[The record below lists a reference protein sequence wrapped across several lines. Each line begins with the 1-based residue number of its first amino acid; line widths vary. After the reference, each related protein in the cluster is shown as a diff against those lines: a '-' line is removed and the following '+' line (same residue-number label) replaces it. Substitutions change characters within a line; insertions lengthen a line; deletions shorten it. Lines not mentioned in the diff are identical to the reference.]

1 MRKSISV
8 AFFSLVSTLMV
19 LGIVLMGASEWVL
32 FKNYF
37 AKDRYETLDQVVGV
51 TQRTAQ
57 YLVQQAE
64 LPEGDELD
72 ALSTKLEIIGE
83 SAEAYLFFTDNDG
96 RVMIASSP
104 DKLESL
110 TVPEEM
116 MEKIDAS
123 DADYYHVFGT
133 LGGMLD
139 GKSYITVSEM
149 RNENGQPSGYL
160 FLCSSGEQLTQF
172 KQQFWS
178 NFLLSACVMLLCASI
193 LTKILMRQ
201 LTDPLQKVTD
211 AAQRFGGGDLSVRV
225 EGVEGE
231 GEAADLARTFNRMAD
246 NIQMN
251 DNSRGQFMGNIAH
264 ELRTPMTTIKGFVDG
279 ILDGTIPPDMQN
291 HYLQLVSEETG
302 RLARLIQNML
312 DLSKLESGE
321 YQVNARMFNIW
332 ETITGVA
339 LSAEQRINDGM
350 IDIDGLTM
358 DEKVLVYADPDLI
371 HQVVYNLLD
380 NAIKFTPAGGTIR
393 FGVEK
398 LGPEAEISIWN
409 SGQGISPEALP
420 YVFQRFYK
428 EDRSRGLHA
437 RGAGLGLN
445 ICKVLVNL
453 SGGQIR
459 VESQQGEWCRFVFT
473 LPTVAPNPGGITCDY
488 KCTTIADKNVYRL
501 DLETG
506 KICNIPVE
514 ENAVVIRL
522 GSFESQWIQIS
533 NNGTDNKISHNSIRP
548 EITIPLDAEWKMK
561 PLGKNFCRFGYVDM
575 SLNRIEW
582 ENVEVKTFIEQCDST
597 KLLEKQQLRFS
608 GAFGTPKKITPAYPL
623 ACWYR
628 VEFQMNEV
636 PEDICIFMDRE
647 TMAGSY
653 QLFINGKKADQKDWY
668 DVFVNDKNNQALNIY
683 SMVKEGKN
691 SIEIQM
697 NIEKDEDG
705 LRDPLYL
712 WGSFG
717 VTETAGIPLLTKQPE
732 TGCPDR
738 HWCKGF
744 PYYSGTMEY
753 ETCMKLE
760 IPVTEQQVNCFD
772 IKLGFQV
779 PTYDCIETR
788 INGVSLGVKAYT
800 PYVWQCPR
808 DVLQKDEN
816 IITIAVTNTLAN
828 MLDGTYFDYDSQKL
842 VNIEP

>member
-149 RNENGQPSGYL
+149 RNEHGQPSGYL

-178 NFLLSACVMLLCASI
+178 NFLLSSCVMLLCASV
-193 LTKILMRQ
+193 LTKVLMHK

-231 GEAADLARTFNRMAD
+231 GEVADLARTFNTMAE

-264 ELRTPMTTIKGFVDG
+264 ELRTPMTTIKGFIDG
-279 ILDGTIPPDMQN
+279 ILDGTIPPEMQN

-332 ETITGVA
+332 ETLTGVA

-371 HQVVYNLLD
+371 HQVAYNLLD

-393 FGVEK
+393 FSVEK
-398 LGPEAEISIWN
+398 LGPEVEISIWN

-459 VESQQGEWCRFVFT
+459 VESQQGEWCKFVFT
-473 LPTVAPNPGGITCDY
+473 LPTQPPNPGEM
-488 KCTTIADKNVYRL
+488 KRL
-501 DLETG
+501 PDESG
-506 KICNIPVE
+506 RPGAVE
-514 ENAVVIRL
+514 DPA
-522 GSFESQWIQIS
+522 S
-533 NNGTDNKISHNSIRP
+533 
-548 EITIPLDAEWKMK
+548 MK
-561 PLGKNFCRFGYVDM
+561 P
-575 SLNRIEW
+575 
-582 ENVEVKTFIEQCDST
+582 
-597 KLLEKQQLRFS
+597 
-608 GAFGTPKKITPAYPL
+608 
-623 ACWYR
+623 
-628 VEFQMNEV
+628 
-636 PEDICIFMDRE
+636 
-647 TMAGSY
+647 
-653 QLFINGKKADQKDWY
+653 
-668 DVFVNDKNNQALNIY
+668 VN
-683 SMVKEGKN
+683 
-691 SIEIQM
+691 
-697 NIEKDEDG
+697 
-705 LRDPLYL
+705 
-712 WGSFG
+712 
-717 VTETAGIPLLTKQPE
+717 
-732 TGCPDR
+732 
-738 HWCKGF
+738 
-744 PYYSGTMEY
+744 
-753 ETCMKLE
+753 
-760 IPVTEQQVNCFD
+760 
-772 IKLGFQV
+772 
-779 PTYDCIETR
+779 
-788 INGVSLGVKAYT
+788 
-800 PYVWQCPR
+800 
-808 DVLQKDEN
+808 
-816 IITIAVTNTLAN
+816 
-828 MLDGTYFDYDSQKL
+828 
-842 VNIEP
+842 

>member
-178 NFLLSACVMLLCASI
+178 NFLLSACVMLLCASV
-193 LTKILMRQ
+193 LTKLLMRR

-231 GEAADLARTFNRMAD
+231 GEVADLARTFNRMAE
-246 NIQMN
+246 NIQSN

-279 ILDGTIPPDMQN
+279 ILDGTIPPDLQN

-332 ETITGVA
+332 DTLTGVA

-350 IDIDGLTM
+350 IEIEGLTM

-393 FGVEK
+393 FSVER
-398 LGPEAEISIWN
+398 LGPEVEIAIWN

-473 LPTVAPNPGGITCDY
+473 LPSQAPNPGGM
-488 KCTTIADKNVYRL
+488 KRL
-501 DLETG
+501 PDESG
-506 KICNIPVE
+506 GSPAVEDPASMKPVE
-514 ENAVVIRL
+514 
-522 GSFESQWIQIS
+522 
-533 NNGTDNKISHNSIRP
+533 
-548 EITIPLDAEWKMK
+548 
-561 PLGKNFCRFGYVDM
+561 
-575 SLNRIEW
+575 
-582 ENVEVKTFIEQCDST
+582 
-597 KLLEKQQLRFS
+597 
-608 GAFGTPKKITPAYPL
+608 
-623 ACWYR
+623 
-628 VEFQMNEV
+628 
-636 PEDICIFMDRE
+636 
-647 TMAGSY
+647 
-653 QLFINGKKADQKDWY
+653 
-668 DVFVNDKNNQALNIY
+668 
-683 SMVKEGKN
+683 
-691 SIEIQM
+691 
-697 NIEKDEDG
+697 
-705 LRDPLYL
+705 
-712 WGSFG
+712 
-717 VTETAGIPLLTKQPE
+717 
-732 TGCPDR
+732 
-738 HWCKGF
+738 
-744 PYYSGTMEY
+744 
-753 ETCMKLE
+753 
-760 IPVTEQQVNCFD
+760 
-772 IKLGFQV
+772 
-779 PTYDCIETR
+779 
-788 INGVSLGVKAYT
+788 
-800 PYVWQCPR
+800 
-808 DVLQKDEN
+808 
-816 IITIAVTNTLAN
+816 
-828 MLDGTYFDYDSQKL
+828 
-842 VNIEP
+842 

>member
-116 MEKIDAS
+116 MEKINAS

-211 AAQRFGGGDLSVRV
+211 AAQRFGGGNLSVRV

-231 GEAADLARTFNRMAD
+231 GEVADLARTFNRMAD

-332 ETITGVA
+332 ETLTGVA

-350 IDIDGLTM
+350 IDLEGLTM

-371 HQVVYNLLD
+371 HQVAYNILD
-380 NAIKFTPAGGTIR
+380 NAIKFTPAGGTIK
-393 FGVEK
+393 FHVEK
-398 LGPEAEISIWN
+398 LGPEVEVSIWN

-459 VESQQGEWCRFVFT
+459 VESQQGEWCQFVFT
-473 LPTVAPNPGGITCDY
+473 LPATPPNPSGM
-488 KCTTIADKNVYRL
+488 KRL
-501 DLETG
+501 PDESG
-506 KICNIPVE
+506 QPVPVE
-514 ENAVVIRL
+514 DPA
-522 GSFESQWIQIS
+522 S
-533 NNGTDNKISHNSIRP
+533 
-548 EITIPLDAEWKMK
+548 MK
-561 PLGKNFCRFGYVDM
+561 P
-575 SLNRIEW
+575 
-582 ENVEVKTFIEQCDST
+582 
-597 KLLEKQQLRFS
+597 
-608 GAFGTPKKITPAYPL
+608 
-623 ACWYR
+623 
-628 VEFQMNEV
+628 
-636 PEDICIFMDRE
+636 
-647 TMAGSY
+647 
-653 QLFINGKKADQKDWY
+653 
-668 DVFVNDKNNQALNIY
+668 VN
-683 SMVKEGKN
+683 
-691 SIEIQM
+691 
-697 NIEKDEDG
+697 
-705 LRDPLYL
+705 
-712 WGSFG
+712 
-717 VTETAGIPLLTKQPE
+717 
-732 TGCPDR
+732 
-738 HWCKGF
+738 
-744 PYYSGTMEY
+744 
-753 ETCMKLE
+753 
-760 IPVTEQQVNCFD
+760 
-772 IKLGFQV
+772 
-779 PTYDCIETR
+779 
-788 INGVSLGVKAYT
+788 
-800 PYVWQCPR
+800 
-808 DVLQKDEN
+808 
-816 IITIAVTNTLAN
+816 
-828 MLDGTYFDYDSQKL
+828 
-842 VNIEP
+842 

>member
-358 DEKVLVYADPDLI
+358 DEKVLVLSLI
-371 HQVVYNLLD
+371 HISLCRLL
-380 NAIKFTPAGGTIR
+380 
-393 FGVEK
+393 
-398 LGPEAEISIWN
+398 
-409 SGQGISPEALP
+409 
-420 YVFQRFYK
+420 
-428 EDRSRGLHA
+428 
-437 RGAGLGLN
+437 
-445 ICKVLVNL
+445 
-453 SGGQIR
+453 
-459 VESQQGEWCRFVFT
+459 
-473 LPTVAPNPGGITCDY
+473 
-488 KCTTIADKNVYRL
+488 
-501 DLETG
+501 
-506 KICNIPVE
+506 
-514 ENAVVIRL
+514 
-522 GSFESQWIQIS
+522 
-533 NNGTDNKISHNSIRP
+533 
-548 EITIPLDAEWKMK
+548 
-561 PLGKNFCRFGYVDM
+561 
-575 SLNRIEW
+575 
-582 ENVEVKTFIEQCDST
+582 ST
-597 KLLEKQQLRFS
+597 
-608 GAFGTPKKITPAYPL
+608 GTPKLMFGTKWPSIT
-623 ACWYR
+623 
-628 VEFQMNEV
+628 
-636 PEDICIFMDRE
+636 
-647 TMAGSY
+647 S
-653 QLFINGKKADQKDWY
+653 
-668 DVFVNDKNNQALNIY
+668 
-683 SMVKEGKN
+683 
-691 SIEIQM
+691 
-697 NIEKDEDG
+697 
-705 LRDPLYL
+705 
-712 WGSFG
+712 
-717 VTETAGIPLLTKQPE
+717 
-732 TGCPDR
+732 
-738 HWCKGF
+738 
-744 PYYSGTMEY
+744 
-753 ETCMKLE
+753 
-760 IPVTEQQVNCFD
+760 
-772 IKLGFQV
+772 
-779 PTYDCIETR
+779 
-788 INGVSLGVKAYT
+788 
-800 PYVWQCPR
+800 
-808 DVLQKDEN
+808 
-816 IITIAVTNTLAN
+816 
-828 MLDGTYFDYDSQKL
+828 
-842 VNIEP
+842 

>member
-104 DKLESL
+104 NKLESL

-279 ILDGTIPPDMQN
+279 ILDGTIPPEMQN

-332 ETITGVA
+332 ETLTGVA
-339 LSAEQRINDGM
+339 LAADQRINDGM
-350 IDIDGLTM
+350 IELEGLTM

-371 HQVVYNLLD
+371 HQVAYNLLD

-393 FGVEK
+393 FSVEK

-420 YVFQRFYK
+420 YVFERFYK

-437 RGAGLGLN
+437 RGSGLGLN

-453 SGGQIR
+453 AGGQIR

-473 LPTVAPNPGGITCDY
+473 LPTCSPNPGGM
-488 KCTTIADKNVYRL
+488 KRL
-501 DLETG
+501 PDAAGQPGAVEDPASM
-506 KICNIPVE
+506 KPVE
-514 ENAVVIRL
+514 
-522 GSFESQWIQIS
+522 
-533 NNGTDNKISHNSIRP
+533 
-548 EITIPLDAEWKMK
+548 
-561 PLGKNFCRFGYVDM
+561 
-575 SLNRIEW
+575 
-582 ENVEVKTFIEQCDST
+582 
-597 KLLEKQQLRFS
+597 
-608 GAFGTPKKITPAYPL
+608 
-623 ACWYR
+623 
-628 VEFQMNEV
+628 
-636 PEDICIFMDRE
+636 
-647 TMAGSY
+647 
-653 QLFINGKKADQKDWY
+653 
-668 DVFVNDKNNQALNIY
+668 
-683 SMVKEGKN
+683 
-691 SIEIQM
+691 
-697 NIEKDEDG
+697 
-705 LRDPLYL
+705 
-712 WGSFG
+712 
-717 VTETAGIPLLTKQPE
+717 
-732 TGCPDR
+732 
-738 HWCKGF
+738 
-744 PYYSGTMEY
+744 
-753 ETCMKLE
+753 
-760 IPVTEQQVNCFD
+760 
-772 IKLGFQV
+772 
-779 PTYDCIETR
+779 
-788 INGVSLGVKAYT
+788 
-800 PYVWQCPR
+800 
-808 DVLQKDEN
+808 
-816 IITIAVTNTLAN
+816 
-828 MLDGTYFDYDSQKL
+828 
-842 VNIEP
+842 

>member
-149 RNENGQPSGYL
+149 RNEHGQPSGYL

-193 LTKILMRQ
+193 LTKLLMRK

-231 GEAADLARTFNRMAD
+231 GEVADLARTFNRMAD
-246 NIQMN
+246 NIQTN

-264 ELRTPMTTIKGFVDG
+264 ELRTPMTTIKGFIDG
-279 ILDGTIPPDMQN
+279 ILDGTIPPEMQN

-332 ETITGVA
+332 ETLTGVA

-371 HQVVYNLLD
+371 HQVAYNLLD
-380 NAIKFTPAGGTIR
+380 NAIKFTPAGGAIR
-393 FGVEK
+393 FSVEK
-398 LGPEAEISIWN
+398 LGPEVEISIWN

-459 VESQQGEWCRFVFT
+459 VESQQGEWCKFVFT
-473 LPTVAPNPGGITCDY
+473 LPTQPPNPGEM
-488 KCTTIADKNVYRL
+488 KRL
-501 DLETG
+501 PDESG
-506 KICNIPVE
+506 RPGAVE
-514 ENAVVIRL
+514 DPA
-522 GSFESQWIQIS
+522 S
-533 NNGTDNKISHNSIRP
+533 
-548 EITIPLDAEWKMK
+548 MK
-561 PLGKNFCRFGYVDM
+561 P
-575 SLNRIEW
+575 
-582 ENVEVKTFIEQCDST
+582 
-597 KLLEKQQLRFS
+597 
-608 GAFGTPKKITPAYPL
+608 
-623 ACWYR
+623 
-628 VEFQMNEV
+628 
-636 PEDICIFMDRE
+636 
-647 TMAGSY
+647 
-653 QLFINGKKADQKDWY
+653 
-668 DVFVNDKNNQALNIY
+668 VN
-683 SMVKEGKN
+683 
-691 SIEIQM
+691 
-697 NIEKDEDG
+697 
-705 LRDPLYL
+705 
-712 WGSFG
+712 
-717 VTETAGIPLLTKQPE
+717 
-732 TGCPDR
+732 
-738 HWCKGF
+738 
-744 PYYSGTMEY
+744 
-753 ETCMKLE
+753 
-760 IPVTEQQVNCFD
+760 
-772 IKLGFQV
+772 
-779 PTYDCIETR
+779 
-788 INGVSLGVKAYT
+788 
-800 PYVWQCPR
+800 
-808 DVLQKDEN
+808 
-816 IITIAVTNTLAN
+816 
-828 MLDGTYFDYDSQKL
+828 
-842 VNIEP
+842 

>member
-110 TVPEEM
+110 IVPEEM

-211 AAQRFGGGDLSVRV
+211 AAQRFGGGDFSVRV

-279 ILDGTIPPDMQN
+279 ILDGTIPPEMQN

-332 ETITGVA
+332 ETLTGVA
-339 LSAEQRINDGM
+339 LAAEQRINDGM
-350 IDIDGLTM
+350 IELEGLTM

-371 HQVVYNLLD
+371 HQVAYNLLD

-393 FGVEK
+393 FSVEK

-420 YVFQRFYK
+420 YVFERFYK

-437 RGAGLGLN
+437 RGSGLGLN

-473 LPTVAPNPGGITCDY
+473 LPTCSPNPGGM
-488 KCTTIADKNVYRL
+488 KRL
-501 DLETG
+501 PDAAGQPGAVEDPASM
-506 KICNIPVE
+506 KPVE
-514 ENAVVIRL
+514 
-522 GSFESQWIQIS
+522 
-533 NNGTDNKISHNSIRP
+533 
-548 EITIPLDAEWKMK
+548 
-561 PLGKNFCRFGYVDM
+561 
-575 SLNRIEW
+575 
-582 ENVEVKTFIEQCDST
+582 
-597 KLLEKQQLRFS
+597 
-608 GAFGTPKKITPAYPL
+608 
-623 ACWYR
+623 
-628 VEFQMNEV
+628 
-636 PEDICIFMDRE
+636 
-647 TMAGSY
+647 
-653 QLFINGKKADQKDWY
+653 
-668 DVFVNDKNNQALNIY
+668 
-683 SMVKEGKN
+683 
-691 SIEIQM
+691 
-697 NIEKDEDG
+697 
-705 LRDPLYL
+705 
-712 WGSFG
+712 
-717 VTETAGIPLLTKQPE
+717 
-732 TGCPDR
+732 
-738 HWCKGF
+738 
-744 PYYSGTMEY
+744 
-753 ETCMKLE
+753 
-760 IPVTEQQVNCFD
+760 
-772 IKLGFQV
+772 
-779 PTYDCIETR
+779 
-788 INGVSLGVKAYT
+788 
-800 PYVWQCPR
+800 
-808 DVLQKDEN
+808 
-816 IITIAVTNTLAN
+816 
-828 MLDGTYFDYDSQKL
+828 
-842 VNIEP
+842 

>member
-149 RNENGQPSGYL
+149 RNEHGQPSGYL

-193 LTKILMRQ
+193 LTKLLMRK

-231 GEAADLARTFNRMAD
+231 GEVADLARTFNRMAD
-246 NIQMN
+246 NIQTN

-279 ILDGTIPPDMQN
+279 ILDGTIPPEMQN

-332 ETITGVA
+332 ETLTGVA
-339 LSAEQRINDGM
+339 LAAEQRINDGM
-350 IDIDGLTM
+350 IELEGLTM

-371 HQVVYNLLD
+371 HQVAYNLLD

-393 FGVEK
+393 FSVEK
-398 LGPEAEISIWN
+398 LGPETEIAVWN

-473 LPTVAPNPGGITCDY
+473 LPSQAPNPGGM
-488 KCTTIADKNVYRL
+488 KRL
-501 DLETG
+501 PDEAG
-506 KICNIPVE
+506 GAPAVEDPASMKPVE
-514 ENAVVIRL
+514 
-522 GSFESQWIQIS
+522 
-533 NNGTDNKISHNSIRP
+533 
-548 EITIPLDAEWKMK
+548 
-561 PLGKNFCRFGYVDM
+561 
-575 SLNRIEW
+575 
-582 ENVEVKTFIEQCDST
+582 
-597 KLLEKQQLRFS
+597 
-608 GAFGTPKKITPAYPL
+608 
-623 ACWYR
+623 
-628 VEFQMNEV
+628 
-636 PEDICIFMDRE
+636 
-647 TMAGSY
+647 
-653 QLFINGKKADQKDWY
+653 
-668 DVFVNDKNNQALNIY
+668 
-683 SMVKEGKN
+683 
-691 SIEIQM
+691 
-697 NIEKDEDG
+697 
-705 LRDPLYL
+705 
-712 WGSFG
+712 
-717 VTETAGIPLLTKQPE
+717 
-732 TGCPDR
+732 
-738 HWCKGF
+738 
-744 PYYSGTMEY
+744 
-753 ETCMKLE
+753 
-760 IPVTEQQVNCFD
+760 
-772 IKLGFQV
+772 
-779 PTYDCIETR
+779 
-788 INGVSLGVKAYT
+788 
-800 PYVWQCPR
+800 
-808 DVLQKDEN
+808 
-816 IITIAVTNTLAN
+816 
-828 MLDGTYFDYDSQKL
+828 
-842 VNIEP
+842 

>member
-104 DKLESL
+104 DKLECL

-149 RNENGQPSGYL
+149 RNEHGQPSGYL

-279 ILDGTIPPDMQN
+279 ILDGTIPPEMQN

-332 ETITGVA
+332 ETLTGVA
-339 LSAEQRINDGM
+339 LAAEQRINDGM
-350 IDIDGLTM
+350 IELEGLTM

-371 HQVVYNLLD
+371 HQVAYNLLD

-393 FGVEK
+393 FSVEK

-420 YVFQRFYK
+420 YVFERFYK

-437 RGAGLGLN
+437 RGSGLGLN

-453 SGGQIR
+453 AGGQIR

-473 LPTVAPNPGGITCDY
+473 LPTCSPNPGGM
-488 KCTTIADKNVYRL
+488 KRL
-501 DLETG
+501 PDAAGQPGAVEEPASM
-506 KICNIPVE
+506 KPVE
-514 ENAVVIRL
+514 
-522 GSFESQWIQIS
+522 
-533 NNGTDNKISHNSIRP
+533 
-548 EITIPLDAEWKMK
+548 
-561 PLGKNFCRFGYVDM
+561 
-575 SLNRIEW
+575 
-582 ENVEVKTFIEQCDST
+582 
-597 KLLEKQQLRFS
+597 
-608 GAFGTPKKITPAYPL
+608 
-623 ACWYR
+623 
-628 VEFQMNEV
+628 
-636 PEDICIFMDRE
+636 
-647 TMAGSY
+647 
-653 QLFINGKKADQKDWY
+653 
-668 DVFVNDKNNQALNIY
+668 
-683 SMVKEGKN
+683 
-691 SIEIQM
+691 
-697 NIEKDEDG
+697 
-705 LRDPLYL
+705 
-712 WGSFG
+712 
-717 VTETAGIPLLTKQPE
+717 
-732 TGCPDR
+732 
-738 HWCKGF
+738 
-744 PYYSGTMEY
+744 
-753 ETCMKLE
+753 
-760 IPVTEQQVNCFD
+760 
-772 IKLGFQV
+772 
-779 PTYDCIETR
+779 
-788 INGVSLGVKAYT
+788 
-800 PYVWQCPR
+800 
-808 DVLQKDEN
+808 
-816 IITIAVTNTLAN
+816 
-828 MLDGTYFDYDSQKL
+828 
-842 VNIEP
+842 